1 METVQHKKK
10 KEQVIDF
17 SRLWAALVRRKTTYF
32 KVIPT
37 VILTVWVIT
46 LGLPDYYKC
55 KIQLV
60 PESSSGGGSNTLAL
74 LASSFG
80 VNLGSGSSGNDAIT
94 AFLYPDVMSSVEF
107 KAELFKVKVVK
118 VNTMNVRG
126 KQRRQRTAAAGWTS
140 NWKKAIVTLKQGD
153 KIILT

>member
-60 PESSSGGGSNTLAL
+60 PESGSGGGASTLAL

-107 KAELFKVKVVK
+107 KADVFFGSHSVCIPLRFSMCPFSSKRSKL
-118 VNTMNVRG
+118 NATIS
-126 KQRRQRTAAAGWTS
+126 A
-140 NWKKAIVTLKQGD
+140 
-153 KIILT
+153 